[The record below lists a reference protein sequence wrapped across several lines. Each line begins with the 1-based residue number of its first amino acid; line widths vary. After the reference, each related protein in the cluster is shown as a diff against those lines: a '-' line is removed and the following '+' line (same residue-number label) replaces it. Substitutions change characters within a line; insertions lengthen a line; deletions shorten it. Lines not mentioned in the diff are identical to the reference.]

1 MINAEQTKT
10 YYKKNSL
17 YPNQYQ
23 CMNNENVTTS
33 QK

>member
-1 MINAEQTKT
+1 MINTEETKT
-10 YYKKNSL
+10 YFKKNYL
-17 YPNQYQ
+17 YANQYY